1 MEGLPPVRFC
11 WSVLGQQV
19 FFDKPVVVEADDL
32 ATAHR
37 ITEHVEE
44 KMEGNC
50 GPVRR
55 TIHPEPKDSV
65 EKGIT

>member
-1 MEGLPPVRFC
+1 MGLC

-19 FFDKPVVVEADDL
+19 LFDKHMVVADDL

-44 KMEGNC
+44 KMEETFGS
-50 GPVRR
+50 VRR

>member
-1 MEGLPPVRFC
+1 M
-11 WSVLGQQV
+11 

-44 KMEGNC
+44 KMEGNF

-65 EKGIT
+65 EKGIN